1 MECLLN
7 VQTSVNAVHIASTIL
22 PTCHFI
28 DTSCM
33 FCLLAAVLAAGFPEV
48 APFMADEAVEA
59 VCGGGKVEY
68 TLKAYL
74 DYAHRLTSMVVDLN
88 ELRGWLFGQ

>member
-1 MECLLN
+1 MALPWTCLFC
-7 VQTSVNAVHIASTIL
+7 VH
-22 PTCHFI
+22 
-28 DTSCM
+28 
-33 FCLLAAVLAAGFPEV
+33 AAVLAAGSPEI

-74 DYAHRLTSMVVDLN
+74 EYADRLKSLVVESN
-88 ELRGWLFGQ
+88 ESKG